1 MDGYVAT
8 KHIRQLAGEY
18 ANNVPIVAMTAN
30 AFAIDVEKAF
40 MTGMNGH
47 IDKPINLNLV
57 VDALTKWIK

>member
-18 ANNVPIVAMTAN
+18 AKNVPIVAMTAN
-30 AFAIDVEKAF
+30 AFASDVEKTF

-47 IDKPINLNLV
+47 IAKPINLNLV
-57 VDALTKWIK
+57 LDALTKWIK

>member
-30 AFAIDVEKAF
+30 AFASGVEKAF

>member
-18 ANNVPIVAMTAN
+18 AKNVPIVAMTAN
-30 AFAIDVEKAF
+30 AFASDVEKTF